1 MLPGPSCRGRES
13 PLGFEPVVPVGAKRL
28 APPQPEV
35 VSMNGYLLRGGTLVL
50 SPRAEGRRDATF
62 LDPQRLG
69 LASWRGRRRFALA
82 GWGRCLGGLLPA
94 GLALGLDPQRLGLA
108 SWRGRWRFAL
118 AGWGR
123 CQGGPLPAGLAFG
136 LDPQRLGLASWRGR
150 RRFAL
155 AGWGRC
161 LGGPLPAGLALGHAQ
176 SLDTWSPRAGPR
188 LRE

>member
-35 VSMNGYLLRGGTLVL
+35 VSMNGYLLGGGTLVL
-50 SPRAEGRRDATF
+50 SPRAKGRRDAGF

-82 GWGRCLGGLLPA
+82 GWGRCL
-94 GLALGLDPQRLGLA
+94 R
-108 SWRGRWRFAL
+108 
-118 AGWGR
+118 
-123 CQGGPLPAGLAFG
+123 GPLPAGLALG

-161 LGGPLPAGLALGHAQ
+161 LGGPLPAGLALAHAR